1 MDAFKNI
8 KTGSKPLK
16 AISVYSQLSLKT
28 KELYEKIKKEK
39 NDIDS
44 KKLVYAT
51 NDGKTIFNFNF
62 NTCNISLDLASG
74 IFRKK
79 TSLKD
84 AEDKQLEMTTLLK
97 KLKRYNPYKPIKK

>member
-16 AISVYSQLSLKT
+16 AISVFSQLSLKA

-39 NDIDS
+39 NDIDA
-44 KKLVYAT
+44 KRLVYAT
-51 NDGKTIFNFNF
+51 TDGTNIFNF

-97 KLKRYNPYKPIKK
+97 KLKRYNPDKPIKK

>member
-1 MDAFKNI
+1 MDAFRNI

-16 AISVYSQLSLKT
+16 AISVFSQLSLKA

-39 NDIDS
+39 NDIDA

-51 NDGKTIFNFNF
+51 TDGKTIFNF
-62 NTCNISLDLASG
+62 NTCNISLALASG

-97 KLKRYNPYKPIKK
+97 KLKRYNPDKPIKK

>member
-16 AISVYSQLSLKT
+16 AISVFSQLSLKA

-39 NDIDS
+39 NDIDA

-51 NDGKTIFNFNF
+51 TDGKTIFNF

-79 TSLKD
+79 TLLKD

-97 KLKRYNPYKPIKK
+97 KLKRYNPDKPIKK